1 MRIALAA
8 ATALLAASC
17 EGPGRSG
24 AAASP
29 VEVRP
34 PAVAGSF
41 YPADG
46 EVLASLV
53 DSLIDA
59 ADPPAVPAGEIVAG
73 VAPHAGYVYSAPTA
87 ALLYQCL
94 EGRRYDVVYVI
105 APAHTAPVLGFSVYD
120 GGPFLTPMGA
130 VEIDTAAARRLIR
143 AHPSCSRG
151 GSEHAG
157 EHAVEVQLPFL
168 LSALEPGWRLVPVLA
183 GSTDPNSIRLLAEL
197 LYAESADASI
207 LVIASSDLSHY
218 PPLALSRTADS
229 VTMAAWSTLP
239 MEGFLDA
246 TSRARLPR
254 GVETFACGRIPMA
267 VVLAYSELF
276 GNAER
281 TVLGMASSADAGG
294 NPESVVGYAS
304 AVVTA
309 DPAAAR
315 APLGTE
321 TRLELCRIVEEN
333 LSAAATRSERPPL
346 PSAEGDMGLL
356 RGVFVTYTEG
366 GLLRGCIGTIRPV
379 YPLGAATAMMA
390 WSAALE
396 DPRFPPITAG
406 ELGSIE
412 YEISVLTP
420 LELMDDPLS
429 VRLGTDGL
437 YIVRGGASGVLLPQV
452 PGEAGWTT
460 PQEFLEGLCQKAGLP
475 PGSWADGAA
484 IYRFQA
490 QVFGPAPTAP

>member
-8 ATALLAASC
+8 AAFVMAASC
-17 EGPGRSG
+17 SEGGRPG
-24 AAASP
+24 AEASSM
-29 VEVRP
+29 EIRP

-46 EVLASLV
+46 AVLSSLV
-53 DSLIDA
+53 DSLVDA
-59 ADPPAVPAGEIVAG
+59 ADPPAIPAGTIVAG
-73 VAPHAGYVYSAPTA
+73 VAPHAGYVFSAPTA
-87 ALLYQCL
+87 ALLYRCL
-94 EGRRYDVVYVI
+94 RGRRYDTVYVI

-120 GGPFLTPMGA
+120 GGPFLTPLGA
-130 VEIDTAAARRLIR
+130 VEVDTAAARRLAR

-151 GSEHAG
+151 GPEHAG

-168 LSALEPGWRLVPVLA
+168 QSVLEPGWRLVPVLA
-183 GSTDPNSIRLLAEL
+183 GSTDPNSVRLLAEL
-197 LYAESADASI
+197 LYAESAHAAI

-218 PPLALSRTADS
+218 PPEALARASDS
-229 VTMAAWSTLP
+229 VTMTAWSTLP

-246 TSRARLPR
+246 TSQARLPR
-254 GVETFACGRIPMA
+254 GVETFACGRVPMA

-294 NPESVVGYAS
+294 DPEAVVGYAS
-304 AVVTA
+304 AVLTA

-315 APLGTE
+315 APLSAE
-321 TRLELCRIVEEN
+321 TRLALCRIVEEN
-333 LSAAATRSERPPL
+333 LAAAATRSSRPPL
-346 PSAEGDMGLL
+346 PAAEGDLGLL

-379 YPLGAATAMMA
+379 YPVGAATAMMA

-396 DPRFPPITAG
+396 DPRFPAISAG

-420 LELMDDPLS
+420 LELMEDPLS

-437 YIVRGGASGVLLPQV
+437 YIVRGGSSGVLLPQV
-452 PGEAGWTT
+452 PGEVGWTT
-460 PQEFLEGLCQKAGLP
+460 PEQFLEGLCEKAGLP
-475 PGSWADGAA
+475 PGSWADGAT

-490 QVFGPAPTAP
+490 EVFGPAQAAP